1 MLFTKP
7 CQFLLKFSRACLSS
21 LINSAPISWLFHPQK
36 PVHAIPFGIESFLTE
51 LKSTLRKR
59 GHVLSL
65 RDDVIGDM
73 IGEKAELL
81 DFSTLFTNANLI
93 LSPLLLDPNTESI
106 LRLLSSAIRQAVLA
120 GYTETRAL
128 PTLAVR

>member
-1 MLFTKP
+1 ML
-7 CQFLLKFSRACLSS
+7 
-21 LINSAPISWLFHPQK
+21 
-36 PVHAIPFGIESFLTE
+36 VHALPFGTESLLLDF
-51 LKSTLRKR
+51 KSTLKNL
-59 GHVLSL
+59 GHFLSL